1 MRHEGW
7 NPSSYGV
14 EEHGIEN
21 ARSVYWNLPAS
32 QLYEHAIRRS
42 EGVVAHRGPLVVS
55 TGRYTGRSP
64 NDKFIVREQSSQ
76 DKIWWGKV
84 NQPFDEERFNQI
96 YLRVLAYLQGKE
108 LFVQDC
114 FAGADPNYRKPI
126 RVISE
131 FAWQSLFARNMFLR
145 PDPAK
150 LAQHVPEYT
159 IIAAPNFQ
167 ARPAIDGTRSEA
179 FVLVHFGRKL
189 VLIGG
194 TCYAGE
200 IKKSVFTIMNYCLPL
215 ENILPM
221 HCSANVGSEGEV
233 AIFFGLSGT
242 GKTTLS
248 TDPERKLIGDDEHGW
263 SDDGVFNFEG
273 GCYAKVIRLSEEAE
287 PEIFRTTHRF
297 GTVLENVVIDPVTRR
312 VHLDDDSLTEN
323 TRGCY
328 GVTQLENVEIS
339 GRGGHPRDVIMLTA
353 DAFGVMPPVSK
364 LTPEQAM
371 YHFLSGYTA
380 RVAGTER
387 EMGNEPQATFS
398 TCFGAP
404 FLPLQPTV
412 YANLLREKITKHK
425 ADFWLVNTGWNGG
438 PFGIGKRISIAHTR
452 AIIHAILS
460 GRLAGVPTRPD
471 PIFGLQ
477 IPESCDSVPSEILV
491 PSRTWKNPAE
501 YETKARELA
510 KRFEKNFETFSST
523 VSEEVCASG
532 PRAP

>member
-1 MRHEGW
+1 MMQEGW

-21 ARSVYWNLPAS
+21 ARSVHWNLPAS
-32 QLYEHAIRRS
+32 HLYEHAIRRN

-64 NDKFIVREQSSQ
+64 NDKFIVREKSSQ
-76 DKIWWGKV
+76 DQIWWGKV

-114 FAGADPNYRKPI
+114 FAGTDPNYRKPI

-150 LAQHVPEYT
+150 LVQHVPEYT

-221 HCSANVGSEGEV
+221 HCSANVGSEGDV

-248 TDPERKLIGDDEHGW
+248 TDPQRQLIGDDEHGW
-263 SDDGVFNFEG
+263 SDAGVFNFEG
-273 GCYAKVIRLSEEAE
+273 GCYAKVIRLSEDAE
-287 PEIFRTTHRF
+287 PEIFRTTRRF

-328 GVTQLENVEIS
+328 GIAQLDNVELS
-339 GRGGHPRDVIMLTA
+339 GRGGHPRNLIMLTA

-371 YHFLSGYTA
+371 YHYLSGYTA
-380 RVAGTER
+380 KVAGTER

-404 FLPLQPTV
+404 FLPLQPSV
-412 YANLLREKITKHK
+412 YANLLRDKITKHK
-425 ADFWLVNTGWNGG
+425 ADFWLVNTGWGGG

-452 AIIHAILS
+452 AIINAILGGKLKS
-460 GRLAGVPTRPD
+460 VPTKPDPVFGLHIPQSCDGVPA
-471 PIFGLQ
+471 
-477 IPESCDSVPSEILV
+477 EILI
-491 PSRTWKNPAE
+491 PRNTWKNPAE
-501 YETKARELA
+501 YDAKARDLA
-510 KRFEKNFETFSST
+510 KRFEKNFETFSAT

-532 PRAP
+532 PRAS